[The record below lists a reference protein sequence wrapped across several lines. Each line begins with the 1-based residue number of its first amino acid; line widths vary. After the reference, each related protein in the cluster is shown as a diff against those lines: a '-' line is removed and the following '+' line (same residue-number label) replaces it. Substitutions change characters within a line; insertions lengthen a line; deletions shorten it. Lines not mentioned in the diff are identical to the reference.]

1 MSASRLE
8 TTIVREVMMTR
19 AFRFT
24 AVAALAALAAG
35 CVSQSRQV
43 APQVSPQA
51 KRIVSDGAGGYV
63 LPDGTRV
70 QVDPAGGF
78 TLPNGAYV
86 RRDAS
91 GALNLPNGSRCV
103 PDSRSSFACP

>member
-1 MSASRLE
+1 
-8 TTIVREVMMTR
+8 MMR
-19 AFRFT
+19 VFRF
-24 AVAALAALAAG
+24 AAAAALVVLAAG

-43 APQVSPQA
+43 APQVAPQA
-51 KRIVSDGAGGYV
+51 KRIVADGAGGYV

-91 GALNLPNGSRCV
+91 GALNLPNGSRCI